1 MNLTNHLKA
10 IGYDYLPLCH
20 FDGVT
25 DDSRIIQMRMH
36 AGLDPFK
43 TKIRNSGGLF
53 YIGNGNHKYMLK
65 NSIKVPS
72 NFIIDGRKI

>member
-20 FDGVT
+20 CDGVT
-25 DDSRIIQMRMH
+25 DDSRIIQMRMN

-43 TKIRNSGGLF
+43 TNNPNDKSFAISKSFTISKAIN
-53 YIGNGNHKYMLK
+53 
-65 NSIKVPS
+65 VPS
-72 NFIIDGRKI
+72 GLVIDGKEIK